1 MSEEI
6 KKVSLADAVKQKLA
20 QQKQAQNQGNK
31 GGGFNSNQPK
41 ALKTQSTK
49 KINNQ
54 RKRMGV

>member
-20 QQKQAQNQGNK
+20 QQKQAQSQGNK
-31 GGGFNSNQPK
+31 QGGFNGNQPK